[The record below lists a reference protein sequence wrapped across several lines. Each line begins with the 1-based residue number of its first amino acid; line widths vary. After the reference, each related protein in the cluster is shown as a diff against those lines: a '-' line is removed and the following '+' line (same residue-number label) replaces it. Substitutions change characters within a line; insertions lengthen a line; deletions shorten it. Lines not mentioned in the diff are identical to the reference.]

1 MTNQEFLYQ
10 RLSVI
15 ITNLHAKLQ
24 ALARRFKRKPYSI
37 RRCINPTLDG
47 AFKRLIKINTSHID
61 AFDMKRFNCAADFA
75 CFASLKRLSLK
86 RALADS
92 VHFETD
98 SGLPLIVT
106 SPTPGVFRLQF
117 APAEE
122 SLDSLIVQQEAE
134 PMTVESFSEGFLLK
148 TFFTELRLS
157 TKPLQIALTHR
168 MRLRLSSVLAEA
180 ASKSSLPTVGFHPS
194 SRSWAVSFALKDEPV
209 YGLGQASAGLNRKG
223 QQIDGDLPFC
233 WSPQGW
239 GVMVLAAPGTV
250 RHHVMEDGIS
260 SDHYLLHAQTK
271 GLDLFLFAG
280 TPAEMINAFTN
291 LTGKPNVPPIW
302 SLGSWIGQ
310 APEAN
315 SHQILSCA
323 HSLRAQGI
331 SADVIAA
338 DSASP
343 LSMETRMSFESQADY
358 FAESKKML
366 TKLQEMQWHFSATEH
381 AFIRANSAAFEEMA
395 AKGWLLKNAQGKAA
409 SVAFEGDFFGIV
421 DFTHPE
427 AFNFW
432 KERHEPFFKEGV
444 DAFNTAVTL
453 PEALDLQAY
462 DGSRGA
468 KLNCLWSLLFNRAVF
483 EATQKFHGE
492 GIDKRALVVGK
503 GRFWGSQ
510 SYPLQYSGQTISKW
524 EHLTAA
530 VYTAQSLGATAQPSY
545 PVLIGDNT
553 SQQVEDTEF
562 YARAVAASVFFSHL
576 GFTDVGENGF
586 LAYEPEIQTIVKK
599 WLKFRYRLIPY
610 VLGALEEAS
619 RNGLPVVRSMA
630 LAFPEDKFAHTQE
643 LQYLFGPA
651 LLVAPIVE
659 PGGKRQVYFPKGER
673 WYDLATGVK
682 YEGGTLYEFEK
693 PLDGAPVF
701 GREGYILCLGPE
713 AQSTY
718 EINTIRPI
726 TEAWL
731 FGLPAVDPCVTAV
744 KIKVMQMQGN
754 AYIKGLEGTKILAAG
769 GYEVSRRGAEVKI
782 VKKR

>member
-1 MTNQEFLYQ
+1 
-10 RLSVI
+10 
-15 ITNLHAKLQ
+15 
-24 ALARRFKRKPYSI
+24 
-37 RRCINPTLDG
+37 
-47 AFKRLIKINTSHID
+47 
-61 AFDMKRFNCAADFA
+61 MKRFNCAADFA
-75 CFASLKRLSLK
+75 CFASLKKLSLK
-86 RALADS
+86 RALAES

-98 SGLPLIVT
+98 SGFPLVIT

-117 APAEE
+117 AHTEE
-122 SLDSLIVQQEAE
+122 SLDDLIVQQEAE
-134 PMTVESFSEGFLLK
+134 PITVESFSGGFLLK

-157 TKPLQIALTHR
+157 TKPLQMALTHR
-168 MRLRLSSVLAEA
+168 MRLRLSSVGGTA
-180 ASKSSLPTVGFHPS
+180 ASCSLPTVGFHPPTK
-194 SRSWAVSFALKDEPV
+194 SWAVSFALGDEPV
-209 YGLGQASAGLNRKG
+209 YGLGQAGKGLNRKG
-223 QQIDGDLPFC
+223 QQVDSDLPFC

-239 GVMVLAAPGTV
+239 GVMILSAPGNV
-250 RHHVMEDGIS
+250 RHHVMRDIIS

-291 LTGKPNVPPIW
+291 LTGKPNVPPMW
-302 SLGSWIGQ
+302 SLGTWIGQ
-310 APEAN
+310 APEAD
-315 SHQILSCA
+315 SHQILISA
-323 HSLRAQGI
+323 HNLRAQGI

-338 DSASP
+338 YSSRP
-343 LSMETRMSFESQADY
+343 LSMKSRMSFESQADD

-366 TKLQEMQWHFSATEH
+366 TKLQEMHWHFSATEH
-381 AFIRANSAAFEEMA
+381 VFIRENSPAFEEMA

-409 SVAFEGDFFGIV
+409 SVACEGDLFGVV

-432 KERHEPFFKEGV
+432 RDRHEPFFKEGV
-444 DAFNTAVTL
+444 DAFNTAMTL
-453 PEALDLQAY
+453 PEALDLYAY

-468 KLNCLWSLLFNRAVF
+468 RLDCLWSLLFNRAVF

-503 GRFWGSQ
+503 GQFWGSQ
-510 SYPLQYSGQTISKW
+510 CYPLQYSGQTVSKW
-524 EHLTAA
+524 EQLTSA
-530 VYTAQSLGATAQPSY
+530 VYTAQSLGAIAQPCYSAF
-545 PVLIGDNT
+545 VGDNAH
-553 SQQVEDTEF
+553 QQIEDTEF
-562 YARAVAASVFFSHL
+562 YVRAVAASVFFSHL
-576 GFTDVGENGF
+576 GFANVGEHGF
-586 LAYEPEIQTIVKK
+586 LAYEPEIQTTIKK

-610 VLGALEEAS
+610 ILGALEESS

-713 AQSTY
+713 AQSTF

-744 KIKVMQMQGN
+744 KVKVMQMQGN